1 MNKIAEN
8 NQNHLEIKMR
18 LQFAQFDFNYT
29 FIINEKKKCVSFY
42 TSCFIKIISFVMQKQ
57 NLIKLYI
64 SERMIQYQH

>member
-29 FIINEKKKCVSFY
+29 FIINEKKKCASF
-42 TSCFIKIISFVMQKQ
+42 
-57 NLIKLYI
+57 
-64 SERMIQYQH
+64 